1 MEIAYRNLKPEDYDS
16 LIELWEF
23 SGLPA
28 RRKGR
33 DSRENIAEHLK
44 KEPDFF
50 IGAFNEDRLVG
61 AVIATSDLRKG
72 WINRLAVHPKY
83 RRHGIA
89 SNLLKISEEH
99 LIKSGVEII
108 SCLVM
113 DDNQPSI
120 DFFRSK
126 GYDSMR
132 EVLYFRKVLHPE
144 V

>member
-1 MEIAYRNLKPEDYDS
+1 MEIVYRNLKPEDYDS
-16 LIELWEF
+16 LIELWEI
-23 SGLPA
+23 SGLPL

-33 DSRENIAEHLK
+33 DSRENMIEYMK
-44 KEPDFF
+44 REPDFL
-50 IGAFNEDRLVG
+50 IGAFDENKLVG
-61 AVIATSDLRKG
+61 VVIATSDLRKG

-89 SNLLKISEEH
+89 SELLKISEER

-108 SCLVM
+108 SCLIM

-120 DFFRSK
+120 CFFQSE
-126 GYDSMR
+126 GYSSMR

>member
-16 LIELWEF
+16 LIVLWEF

-33 DSRENIAEHLK
+33 DSRENMIEHIK

-83 RRHGIA
+83 RRHGVA
-89 SNLLKISEEH
+89 SKLLKISEKR

-120 DFFRSK
+120 DFFQSEGYRSM
-126 GYDSMR
+126 S